1 MRYEDAMEYRD
12 LISSIRKIGERQ
24 KITGY
29 GQEDRDIIAVAM
41 DDGEDL
47 RDQDA
52 VVQAFFIRDG
62 RLIGRDHFYLRVAKG
77 DTKAQVLSSFLKQF

>member
-41 DDGEDL
+41 DDSEDL

-52 VVQAFFIRDG
+52 VVQVFFIRDG
-62 RLIGRDHFYLRVAKG
+62 RLIGRD
-77 DTKAQVLSSFLKQF
+77 SFLSPCGKR